1 MRISETGGAHALFC
15 RCGLATEKM
24 RIFGWERCAF
34 VRSKDAHLPK
44 TRCASF
50 KRDAVGFFKQLVISA
65 DENPITLAGKPSA
78 WGNQSFWNLE
88 AGTNSALLM
97 LSLNEVEKRQFT
109 FSFLMSEAVTSSGFS
124 TPSLDAETENDAQS
138 PIFTE

>member
-1 MRISETGGAHALFC
+1 MQDFRFTDADLPQKRCASLGGKDAHLSGA
-15 RCGLATEKM
+15 KM
-24 RIFGWERCAF
+24 RIFR
-34 VRSKDAHLPK
+34 KQDTHLS
-44 TRCASF
+44 RGLSWSF
-50 KRDAVGFFKQLVISA
+50 RKRLVISA
-65 DENPITLAGKPSA
+65 DGNPITLAGKPSA
-78 WGNQSFWNLE
+78 RGNQSFWNLE

-109 FSFLMSEAVTSSGFS
+109 FSFLMSEAVTSSGLS

>member
-1 MRISETGGAHALFC
+1 MQDFCFTDADLPPERCASLGGKDAHLSGA
-15 RCGLATEKM
+15 KM
-24 RIFGWERCAF
+24 RIFR
-34 VRSKDAHLPK
+34 KQDAHLSRGLPQGF
-44 TRCASF
+44 C
-50 KRDAVGFFKQLVISA
+50 KRMGIST
-65 DENPITLAGKPSA
+65 DGNPITLAGKPSA

-109 FSFLMSEAVTSSGFS
+109 FSFLISEAVTSSGLS